1 MATADANVE
10 RTMSQARLV
19 LAGVALCAG
28 LGASVAFADAM
39 ALDKFAGSK
48 EAIMSY
54 YAANGRESNCR
65 AGSMTVISGAKVVSE
80 SADTAVVAV
89 DYRFSATPG
98 AGNTQCSGNS
108 SRDFTLT
115 KSGSSWAVSGMT
127 GQTP

>member
-10 RTMSQARLV
+10 RIMSQARLV
-19 LAGVALCAG
+19 LAG

-39 ALDKFAGSK
+39 ALEKFPGAEKS
-48 EAIMSY
+48 IMSY
-54 YAANGRESNCR
+54 YGANGRESNCR
-65 AGSMTVISGAKVVSE
+65 AGNMTDISGAKVVSE

>member
-1 MATADANVE
+1 
-10 RTMSQARLV
+10 
-19 LAGVALCAG
+19 
-28 LGASVAFADAM
+28 
-39 ALDKFAGSK
+39 
-48 EAIMSY
+48 MSY
-54 YAANGRESNCR
+54 YDANGREFTCR
-65 AGSMTVISGAKVVSE
+65 AGNMTVISGAKVVSE

-115 KSGSSWAVSGMT
+115 KGGSGWAVTGMT